1 MAERFTGERLDRI
14 TLEKA
19 MQPSVEGLR
28 RASLA
33 WIELNA
39 ERRLSTPELLETP

>member
-1 MAERFTGERLDRI
+1 L
-14 TLEKA
+14 
-19 MQPSVEGLR
+19 Q

-39 ERRLSTPELLETP
+39 ERRLHTPELLETP